1 MTFMV
6 MNKIEVL
13 ILGIIYRVDIWGGEW
28 VKALI
33 VLDVQKGFVKNGKFN
48 SELEKISALM
58 DKFKEEEASVIAT
71 QHIDNHPDSII
82 YKDSEGAELVS
93 FVNDKSDRVVKKHS
107 PNTLS
112 NMEIQEL
119 LTEKQI
125 DHLVITGF
133 NAEYCCLF
141 TAITGADRG
150 YKVTYIEDASGTVNS
165 GETYDME
172 SLDIVDFVGSILNW
186 SGIVDVLYYD
196 EYMES
201 N

>member
-1 MTFMV
+1 M
-6 MNKIEVL
+6 
-13 ILGIIYRVDIWGGEW
+13 
-28 VKALI
+28 KALI

-107 PNTLS
+107 PDTLS